1 GAAEALEAA
10 LGDGL
15 VGGLGQLR
23 GGAQNDD
30 AAVRGELAH
39 HRVEEVVELVELFWL
54 GDAGRVE
61 DEGGVL
67 AVTGVAGQVV
77 VRIQQGGD
85 RVDQAALTT
94 DEHEARQRWL
104 AGLVAA
110 QLLGLRQT
118 DLVSQEVAERGLDEL
133 AVT

>member
-1 GAAEALEAA
+1 M
-10 LGDGL
+10 
-15 VGGLGQLR
+15 
-23 GGAQNDD
+23 
-30 AAVRGELAH
+30 
-39 HRVEEVVELVELFWL
+39 ELFWL

-133 AVT
+133 AVTVGVLGGSLRHLFSFGLSLSGLHVTLTCCALDAP

>member
-1 GAAEALEAA
+1 
-10 LGDGL
+10 
-15 VGGLGQLR
+15 
-23 GGAQNDD
+23 
-30 AAVRGELAH
+30 
-39 HRVEEVVELVELFWL
+39 
-54 GDAGRVE
+54 
-61 DEGGVL
+61 
-67 AVTGVAGQVV
+67 VAGQVV

-118 DLVSQEVAERGLDEL
+118 DLVSQEVAERGRDDL
-133 AVT
+133 AVTVGELGGSLRHLSSLGLSLPGLHAPLPCGTVDAPR